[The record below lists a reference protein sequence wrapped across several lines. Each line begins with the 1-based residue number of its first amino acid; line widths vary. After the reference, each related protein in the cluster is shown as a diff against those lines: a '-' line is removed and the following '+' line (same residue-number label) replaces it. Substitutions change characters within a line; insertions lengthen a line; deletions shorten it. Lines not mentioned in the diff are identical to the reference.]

1 MLRNVKAV
9 KAARGP
15 SGFVLAS
22 FVEAVELWIVTL
34 RRRLLGSVL
43 FCSVKSRQ
51 LS

>member
-22 FVEAVELWIVTL
+22 FVEAVSMCYVTISHGTAITSVIIKLNEREL
-34 RRRLLGSVL
+34 
-43 FCSVKSRQ
+43 
-51 LS
+51 